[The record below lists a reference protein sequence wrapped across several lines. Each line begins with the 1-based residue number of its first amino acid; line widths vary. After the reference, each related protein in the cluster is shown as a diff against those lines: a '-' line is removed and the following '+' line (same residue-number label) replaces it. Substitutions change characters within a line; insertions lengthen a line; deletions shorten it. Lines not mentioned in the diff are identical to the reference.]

1 MTHKAQGLRVRHWVS
16 WLGLNSIV
24 LSTLF
29 LVQALT
35 LGFLPIWG
43 ALHIGP
49 VPLQPFV
56 FIGSSLWFA
65 HRYVQI
71 NPHA

>member
-1 MTHKAQGLRVRHWVS
+1 MARKTQGLRIRHWVS
-16 WLGLNSIV
+16 WLGLNVIV

-29 LVQALT
+29 LAQALT

-43 ALHIGP
+43 VLHIGP
-49 VPLQPFV
+49 VPLQPLV
-56 FIGSSLWFA
+56 FTGSSLWLA
-65 HRYVQI
+65 HRFVQI